1 MSLAT
6 PTPRP
11 PSLSLFLSRVRASAR
26 VSLSAFASTLQC
38 QNEEMQAAF
47 FLAGYIDS
55 QKSVLKIKSAKIN
68 SFLRF
73 LIAIIRPYL
82 KKNI

>member
-11 PSLSLFLSRVRASAR
+11 PSLSLSLFLSRVRASAR

-55 QKSVLKIKSAKIN
+55 QKGVLKINSAKN
-68 SFLRF
+68 
-73 LIAIIRPYL
+73 
-82 KKNI
+82 